1 MLRSYI
7 NYRFKAKSRH
17 GVHSPFVYRIVE
29 DVIQSSETAN
39 KAHIESL
46 RYALKKD
53 KQVIQLR
60 DLGAG
65 SREGIGNKRSVA
77 KIASNS
83 ATRPADAM
91 FLQRLVDHCQC
102 QNILELGTN
111 LGLTTAYLASAQCAP
126 HVVSVEGDPS
136 LAALARA
143 NLNELN
149 INAKVVTGAFEDAL
163 PDCLRKMGRVD
174 MAYIDGNHRLEPT
187 MAYFQQIVQYVH
199 DGAFIAIGDIHW
211 SSEME
216 QAWEQIRCNPEVTVS
231 MDLFYMGLVFFRKG
245 QAPEHFTLK
254 YP

>member
-7 NYRFKAKSRH
+7 DYRFKAKSRH
-17 GVHSPFVYRIVE
+17 GVHSPFVYSIVE
-29 DVIQSSETAN
+29 DVIQSRITAN
-39 KAHIESL
+39 KAQIESL
-46 RYALKKD
+46 RYTLKKD
-53 KQVIQLR
+53 KHLIQLR

-65 SREGIGNKRSVA
+65 SREGSGNKRSVA

-126 HVVSVEGDPS
+126 RVMSIEGDPS
-136 LAALARA
+136 LAALARV
-143 NLNELN
+143 NLKELN
-149 INAKVVTGAFEDAL
+149 LTAEVVTGAFEDAL
-163 PDCLRKMGRVD
+163 PQCLRKMGSVD

-187 MAYFQQIVQYVH
+187 LTYFQQIVQYVH
-199 DGAFIAIGDIHW
+199 DDAFIAIGDIHW
-211 SSEME
+211 SPEME
-216 QAWEQIRCNPEVTVS
+216 QAWEQIRHSPEVTVS